1 MAFGYKIDLSF
12 GSKEFWAQRFD
23 QRDYLI
29 CDKFILKELL
39 FNELYQWGNNDLK
52 FGSKDPKFFNMF
64 NGSFNV
70 DSKYNC

>member
-1 MAFGYKIDLSF
+1 
-12 GSKEFWAQRFD
+12 
-23 QRDYLI
+23 LI